1 MKTLVILLGLTAL
14 TVGLLLGQD
23 ALVVAVVVAGPLAIL
38 LAKLWD
44 RVGTLEREV
53 AAMRRAALGVQPPT
67 PAAAQAVPEPFR
79 PEAVREA
86 RAAKVLEAPVVV
98 APGPRPLPEPEP
110 ELDWGP
116 VSTTEAVASP
126 LAPALIALRGFLTDG
141 NLVVRVGILI
151 LFIGVAFL
159 LKYAADYGLIP
170 LPLRLGGVAIGGC
183 VLLALGWRLRWR
195 RRLYALL
202 LQGAGI
208 GVLFLTAFAAVRLFG
223 LLGPFPALALMVVLV
238 AATVVLAVAQD
249 AQGLAGFGIAGGYLA
264 PLLVTTGTGSHVI
277 LFGYYALFNV
287 GVFSIA
293 WFKAWKPLNLAGFL
307 FTFGVGTL
315 WGAHLYQPELF
326 PTVEPF
332 LLFNFT
338 LYLAVAILFAT
349 RQPPQLRGLVDGTL
363 VFGLPLAV
371 FTLQGALV
379 ADRDYGL
386 AWSALG
392 LGLTYL
398 VVAAV
403 VWRML
408 GERLALLAEAW
419 LAIAVAF
426 LTIAIPLALDGQ
438 WSSALWAAEG
448 AGLVWIGVRQ
458 SRVLAR
464 GAGGLLQLAA
474 GLVFFDATGAHFG
487 ALPVLNGEY
496 LGYLILALSGLFS
509 SHTLGRHAGCLRPF
523 EARLADGLLVWG
535 GLWWLAGGVHE
546 TQVLN
551 GSLDGFGLFLGFL
564 AGSGLVAGLVART
577 LDWVALARAAIA
589 LLPLL
594 WAMAWFGFAHGVS
607 PHPFAGWDGLAW
619 GLAFGVQWWLL
630 YAHGAQW
637 PARQNRLWH
646 GATLWLFALL
656 TGADLGWWGAH
667 LLPGAAWEWA
677 GWVLPAVLIMAGL
690 VLVAERLPWPVRAFP
705 DDYRGH
711 HLVPIAVGLGVWVM
725 LAVFTPVDP
734 RPLPFLPLLNPV
746 ELLQVAVVALLWHWS
761 RSAPA
766 ATWGLPPWIGLM
778 ALWVLSGGVAHAVH
792 HLAGVAY
799 TPEALF
805 GSTLFQAAL
814 SIAWGVAALIAMWL
828 ANTRGLRPVWVAGAA
843 LLGLVVLKLFL
854 VDLDGSG
861 SVARIVSFIG
871 VGVMMLAIGYL
882 APLPPRA
889 AAAGV
894 DSP

>member
-1 MKTLVILLGLTAL
+1 MKALVITLVLAAL

-23 ALVVAVVVAGPLAIL
+23 VLVVAAVVAGPLAIL
-38 LAKLWD
+38 LAGLWD
-44 RVGTLEREV
+44 RVGVLEREV
-53 AAMRRAALGVQPPT
+53 AAMRRGARGGQAPT
-67 PAAAQAVPEPFR
+67 PVAAQAAPEPEPFR

-86 RAAKVLEAPVVV
+86 VSTMAPAVV
-98 APGPRPLPEPEP
+98 APDAQPRPETDPHWGPEPA
-110 ELDWGP
+110 G
-116 VSTTEAVASP
+116 EAVASP

-183 VLLALGWRLRWR
+183 ILLALGWRLRWR

-223 LLGPFPALALMVVLV
+223 LLGPLPALALMVALV

-264 PLLVTTGTGSHVI
+264 PLLVTTGSGSHVI
-277 LFGYYALFNV
+277 LFGYYALLNV

-315 WGAHLYQPELF
+315 WGANLYRPELF

-332 LLFNFT
+332 LLFNFA

-363 VFGLPLAV
+363 VFGLSLAV

-398 VVAAV
+398 VVAAL
-403 VWRML
+403 VWRLL

-458 SRVLAR
+458 TRVLAR
-464 GAGGLLQLAA
+464 SAGGLLQLAA
-474 GLVFFDATGAHFG
+474 GLVFLDATGAHFG
-487 ALPVLNGEY
+487 VLPVLNGEY

-509 SHTLGRHAGCLRPF
+509 SRTLGRHAGCLRPF
-523 EARLADGLLVWG
+523 EGRFADGLLVWG

-546 TQVLN
+546 TQLLN
-551 GSLDGFGLFLGFL
+551 ATPAGFGLFLGFL

-577 LDWVALARAAIA
+577 LAWVALGRAAMA

-594 WAMAWFGFAHGVS
+594 WAMAWFGVAHAVS
-607 PHPFAGWDGLAW
+607 PHPFAGWNGLAW
-619 GLAFGVQWWLL
+619 GLAFGVQWWIL
-630 YAHGAQW
+630 YAHGTDW

-656 TGADLGWWGAH
+656 SGADLGWWGAH

-677 GWVLPAVLIMAGL
+677 GWALPAVLILAVL
-690 VLVAERLPWPVRAFP
+690 VLVAERLPWPVRTFQV
-705 DDYRGH
+705 DYRGH
-711 HLVPIAVGLGVWVM
+711 HLVPIVLGLVVWVM

-734 RPLPFLPLLNPV
+734 RPLPFLPLFNPV
-746 ELLQVAVVALLWHWS
+746 ELLQVAVVALLWAWS
-761 RSAPA
+761 RSEPA
-766 ATWGLPPWIGLM
+766 AAWGLRPWIGLV

-792 HLAGVAY
+792 HLAGIPY
-799 TPEALF
+799 TPDALF
-805 GSTLFQAAL
+805 ASTRFQAAL
-814 SIAWGVAALIAMWL
+814 SICWGLATLIAMWL

-889 AAAGV
+889 AASGA

>member
-1 MKTLVILLGLTAL
+1 MKALVIILVLAAL

-23 ALVVAVVVAGPLAIL
+23 VLVVAAVVAGPLAIL
-38 LAKLWD
+38 LAGLWD
-44 RVGTLEREV
+44 RVGALEREV
-53 AAMRRAALGVQPPT
+53 AAMRRGTRGDQAPT
-67 PAAAQAVPEPFR
+67 PVATQAAPGPESDPVPEPEPFR
-79 PEAVREA
+79 PETAREA
-86 RAAKVLEAPVVV
+86 VP
-98 APGPRPLPEPEP
+98 
-110 ELDWGP
+110 
-116 VSTTEAVASP
+116 SP
-126 LAPALIALRGFLTDG
+126 LAPALAVLRGFLTDG

-159 LKYAADYGLIP
+159 LKYAAYYGLIP
-170 LPLRLGGVAIGGC
+170 LPLRLGGVAIGGGI
-183 VLLALGWRLRWR
+183 LLALGWRLRWR

-202 LQGAGI
+202 LQGAGV
-208 GVLFLTAFAAVRLFG
+208 GVIFLTAFAAVRLFG
-223 LLGPFPALALMVVLV
+223 LLGPLPALVLMVVLV
-238 AATVVLAVAQD
+238 AATVVLALAQD
-249 AQGLAGFGIAGGYLA
+249 APGLAGFGIAGGYLA
-264 PLLVTTGTGSHVI
+264 PLLVTTGTGSHVT
-277 LFGYYALFNV
+277 LFSYYALLNV

-293 WFKAWKPLNLAGFL
+293 WFKAWKPLNLEGFL

-315 WGAHLYQPELF
+315 WGANLYRPELF

-332 LLFNFT
+332 LLFNFA

-403 VWRML
+403 VWRTL
-408 GERLALLAEAW
+408 GERLALLAEAC

-426 LTIAIPLALDGQ
+426 LTIAIPLALNGQ

-464 GAGGLLQLAA
+464 SAGSLLQLAA
-474 GLVFFDATGAHFG
+474 GLVFLDASEARPG
-487 ALPVLNGEY
+487 ALPILNGEY

-509 SHTLGRHAGCLRPF
+509 SRTLGLHAGCLQPF

-551 GSLDGFGLFLGFL
+551 AFPEGFGLFLGFL
-564 AGSGLVAGLVART
+564 AGSGLVAGLIART
-577 LDWVALARAAIA
+577 LGWLALARALMA

-594 WAMAWFGFAHGVS
+594 WAMAWFGFAHAVS
-607 PHPFAGWDGLAW
+607 PHPFAGWHGLAW
-619 GLAFGVQWWLL
+619 GVAFGVQWWLL
-630 YAHGAQW
+630 YEHGALW

-646 GATLWLFALL
+646 GTTLWLFTLL
-656 TGADLGWWGAH
+656 AGADLGWWGAH
-667 LLPGAAWEWA
+667 FLPGAAWEWA
-677 GWVLPAVLIMAGL
+677 GWALPAALILAVL
-690 VLVAERLPWPVRAFP
+690 VLVAERLPWPVRAFRV
-705 DDYRGH
+705 DYRGH
-711 HLVPIAVGLGVWVM
+711 HLVPIALGLGVWVM
-725 LAVFTPVDP
+725 LAALTPADP
-734 RPLPFLPLLNPV
+734 RPLPFLPLFNPV
-746 ELLQVAVVALLWHWS
+746 EWLQVAVVALLWRWS
-761 RSAPA
+761 RSEPA
-766 ATWGLPPWIGLM
+766 AAWGMLPWIGLV
-778 ALWVLSGGVAHAVH
+778 ALWALSGGVAHAVH
-792 HLAGVAY
+792 HLAGVPY
-799 TPEALF
+799 TADALF
-805 GSTLFQAAL
+805 ASTRFQAAL
-814 SIAWGVAALIAMWL
+814 SICWGLAALIAMWL

-889 AAAGV
+889 ASTGV